1 MIFSM
6 SVCRIPKPKDPVAAA
21 RAEVVELLFSY
32 VERLRTHFESIALAH
47 DLTAMQAKVLMF
59 LGDAEPMRCIAENLC
74 CDPSNITGVVD
85 RLQDR
90 GLLTRT
96 EDPSDRRVKLLH
108 ATTAGKK
115 LRETIGLS
123 LFRDMPG
130 MGALS
135 QSQVAD
141 LRNLL
146 STLCANSAEKQS
158 LSGG

>member
-1 MIFSM
+1 MFSM
-6 SVCRIPKPKDPVAAA
+6 GVCRIPKPKDPIAAA

-32 VERLRTHFESIALAH
+32 VERLRAHFESVAVAH

-59 LGDAEPMRCIAENLC
+59 LGDAEPMRCVADNLG

-90 GLLTRT
+90 GFLTRS
-96 EDPSDRRVKLLH
+96 EDSSDRRVKILH
-108 ATTAGKK
+108 ATPAGKK
-115 LRETIGLS
+115 LRETIGMD

-130 MGALS
+130 MTALS
-135 QSQVAD
+135 REQVAE

-146 STLCANSAEKQS
+146 SSLCADSKQETAIA
-158 LSGG
+158 

>member
-1 MIFSM
+1 MG
-6 SVCRIPKPKDPVAAA
+6 VCRIPKPKDPVAAA

-32 VERLRTHFESIALAH
+32 VERLRTHFESVAVEH

-59 LGDAEPMRCIAENLC
+59 LGDAEPMRCVADNLG

-90 GLLTRT
+90 GFLTRT
-96 EDPSDRRVKLLH
+96 EDPNDRRVKILH
-108 ATTAGKK
+108 ATPAGKR
-115 LRETIGLS
+115 LRETIGMD

-130 MGALS
+130 MNSLS
-135 QSQVAD
+135 RAQVAD

-146 STLCANSAEKQS
+146 STLCVDADESQPVAS
-158 LSGG
+158 

>member
-1 MIFSM
+1 MFSM
-6 SVCRIPKPKDPVAAA
+6 GVCRIPKPKDPIAAA

-32 VERLRTHFESIALAH
+32 VERLRAHFESVAVAH

-59 LGDAEPMRCIAENLC
+59 LGDAEPMRCVADNLG

-90 GLLTRT
+90 GFLTRS
-96 EDPSDRRVKLLH
+96 EDPSDRRVKILH
-108 ATTAGKK
+108 ATPAGKK
-115 LRETIGLS
+115 LRETIGMD
-123 LFRDMPG
+123 LFREMPG

-135 QSQVAD
+135 QTQVAD

-146 STLCANSAEKQS
+146 STLCDHSLEKQPVA
-158 LSGG
+158 G